1 VKSAQPAADAA
12 FPWTIDNSLSCHF
25 RHTTIVM
32 RNQRIFILFIILLS
46 DLASAF
52 APPQHVPFR
61 THRTSCSTGMRHGR
75 LLESQQQRNTPFLRP
90 SLCKTAASST
100 SLLALLEATQS
111 LLAVNAGELEVTN
124 VIKQA
129 FSVATFL
136 PQPFWLLLI
145 LLPNAKITKQ
155 IMGDYK
161 VVALF
166 CLVHLCIVLSSI
178 SEPNGTAPMVEFADV
193 FDPEG
198 NPQGAMVHMMTY
210 PNFVS
215 EEWSHVLTWDLLV
228 GRWIWL
234 DGLRRGIFTAHS
246 VLLANLIGPPGL
258 LLHFAT
264 CLMTGKGI
272 GGNEALDASNQEESQ

>member
-1 VKSAQPAADAA
+1 
-12 FPWTIDNSLSCHF
+12 
-25 RHTTIVM
+25 M
-32 RNQRIFILFIILLS
+32 RNHLLVVFLIGWS
-46 DLASAF
+46 DLISAF
-52 APPQHVPFR
+52 APSQNVAFLQHR
-61 THRTSCSTGMRHGR
+61 SAEECINGMRNNR
-75 LLESQQQRNTPFLRP
+75 LQGARQNQRNTVSFLLQP
-90 SLCKTAASST
+90 TVSKKTTTST
-100 SLLALLEATQS
+100 SLSALLEATQS
-111 LLAVNAGELEVTN
+111 LLAPNAGWLEPADI
-124 VIKQA
+124 IKQA
-129 FSVATFL
+129 FGVATFL

-145 LLPNAKITKQ
+145 ALPNAKITKQ

-178 SEPNGTAPMVEFADV
+178 SEPSGTAPIVEFADV
-193 FDPEG
+193 YDPAG

-228 GRWIWL
+228 GRWIWV
-234 DGLRRGIFTAHS
+234 DGIRRGIFTAHS

-264 CLMTGKGI
+264 CLVSGKGI
-272 GGNEALDASNQEESQ
+272 VGNEALNIEDEEKST